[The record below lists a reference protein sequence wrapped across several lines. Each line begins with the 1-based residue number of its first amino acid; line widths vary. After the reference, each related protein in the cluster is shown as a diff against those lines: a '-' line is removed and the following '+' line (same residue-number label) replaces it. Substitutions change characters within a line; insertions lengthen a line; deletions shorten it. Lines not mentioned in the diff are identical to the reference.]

1 MRLVLG
7 QTTGE
12 SWQEK
17 RQKEMNKTL
26 TKNKKNKKGNI
37 ISRAAHA
44 PYDSGA
50 IFMFAYSYIKENDL
64 FIYLIILNRIL
75 RRFNS
80 ERTGWIFG
88 PELI

>member
-12 SWQEK
+12 SWREK
-17 RQKEMNKTL
+17 RERKMNKTL
-26 TKNKKNKKGNI
+26 SNI

-50 IFMFAYSYIKENDL
+50 NFMFAYSYIKENNL
-64 FIYLIILNRIL
+64 FIFLFILNRIL

-88 PELI
+88 PELF